1 MANRFLDGI
10 IYIMFSMMMM
20 MIVSVASLGDSSEE
34 AINEFKSGS
43 SGPDNSAPIRDKSP
57 DEIAAEWTWWKFERI
72 PERENP
78 FKGDKP
84 FPWKLLAFCICIGL
98 FIAYGN
104 SSRRNSKARKT
115 R

>member
-1 MANRFLDGI
+1 
-10 IYIMFSMMMM
+10 MFSMMMM

-34 AINEFKSGS
+34 TINEFKSSGVGS